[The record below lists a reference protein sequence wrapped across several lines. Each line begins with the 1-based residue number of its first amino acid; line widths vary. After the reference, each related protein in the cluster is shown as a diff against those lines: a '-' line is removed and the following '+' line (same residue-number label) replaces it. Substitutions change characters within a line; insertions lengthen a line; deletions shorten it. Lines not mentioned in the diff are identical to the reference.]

1 MARMIPSVISPDTKS
16 TAEKRIFKWFS
27 EAEGTDNWIV
37 LHSLGLAKHVTLIH
51 GEIDFLVI
59 APNYGVFA
67 LEVKGGRVKRE
78 DGMWFFTNKEGATS
92 KKSRGPFEQAW
103 DGIHSVMGDRLK
115 EKLDSSHLHISNLLY
130 GIGVMF
136 PDIEYENVGVD
147 EETWQV
153 FDCNDGNNVKDFI
166 IRLSN
171 GAKEKWKETY
181 GFFSDDKL
189 PTNRDAKYLAGILR
203 ADFDKAVAM
212 RAKIRYAEQELLE
225 LTQEQYKCLDQLEE
239 NRRGIIYGPAGTGK
253 TLLAVEEAK
262 KKTLMNNKVALFCYN
277 NSLGQWYQDYFETA
291 PEAVKPDYIGTFHGF
306 LMKIVK
312 GKGKTIEI
320 PNDEAEKDSFYSE
333 TLPFYAMEVLMED
346 PCEFDE
352 IIIDEA
358 QDLITDNYI
367 DIFDL
372 IIKKG
377 FDHGNWKFFGDFT
390 RQAIYA
396 DTMTAKDMFE
406 FIESKTSF
414 IRYKLTINCR
424 NTKQICSEIQTVT
437 GFEPPSE
444 LWSKIEGIPVE
455 YNIFADLNE
464 EYEKLKELLERLNS
478 KNIDASSITILSP
491 YRREKSVVDVF
502 DKRIKDF
509 SFKSTNCITFS
520 TIQSFKGLE
529 NTIIILVDI
538 DNINLEQLMYV
549 ALSRARTGLFVF
561 LTNDAKKDYDKLFAR
576 RLLNGR

>member
-1 MARMIPSVISPDTKS
+1 MARMIPSIISPDTKS
-16 TAEKRIFKWFS
+16 NAERRVFKWFS

-37 LHSLGLAKHVTLIH
+37 LHSLGLSNHVSLIH

-78 DGMWFFTNKEGATS
+78 DGMWLFTNRNGNTTR
-92 KKSRGPFEQAW
+92 KSRGPFEQAW
-103 DGIHSVMGDRLK
+103 DGIHSVMGDSLR
-115 EKLDSSHLHISNLLY
+115 ERLDSSHIHISNILY
-130 GIGVMF
+130 GIGVML

-147 EETWQV
+147 EEAWQV
-153 FDCNDGNNVKDFI
+153 FDCNDSDNVRDYI
-166 IRLSN
+166 IRLSE
-171 GAKEKWKETY
+171 GAQKKWRETY
-181 GFFSDDKL
+181 GFFPDNKL
-189 PTNRDAKYLAGILR
+189 PTNRDAKYLAGLLR

-212 RAKIRYAEQELLE
+212 RAKIKYAEQELLE
-225 LTQEQYKCLDQLEE
+225 LTQEQYKCIDQLEE

-262 KKTLMNNKVALFCYN
+262 KMTLKNHKVALFCFN
-277 NSLGQWYQDYFETA
+277 NSLGRWYQDYFESA
-291 PEAVKPDYIGTFHGF
+291 PDAVRPAYIGTFHSF
-306 LMKIVK
+306 LMGVIKKK
-312 GKGKTIEI
+312 GINLDVPK
-320 PNDEAEKDSFYSE
+320 DETEKELFYSE
-333 TLPFYAMEVLMED
+333 TLPCQAMEVLLYE
-346 PCEFDE
+346 PYEFDE
-352 IIIDEA
+352 IVIDEA
-358 QDLITDNYI
+358 QDLISNNYI

-372 IIKKG
+372 IIKNG

-390 RQAIYA
+390 RQAIYS
-396 DTMTAKDMFE
+396 DSIDAKDMFE
-406 FIESKTSF
+406 MIESKTSF

-444 LWSKIEGIPVE
+444 LWSKTDGIPVE
-455 YNIFADLNE
+455 YSTFSNPVE
-464 EYEKLKELLERLNS
+464 EYDKLQELLNRLSS

-491 YRREKSVVDVF
+491 YRREKSVVDMF
-502 DKRIKDF
+502 DKKIKDF
-509 SFKSTNCITFS
+509 SFKQQNSITFS

-529 NTIIILVDI
+529 NTVIILVDI
-538 DNINLEQLMYV
+538 DNINYEQLMYV

-561 LTNDAKKDYDKLFAR
+561 LTDDAKKEYDKLFAR